1 MDYASFP
8 PSEHREAGGGYSVYL
23 TFDDGPNPLCTPDVL
38 DVLAEH
44 RVPAT
49 FCVVGAYAASHPR
62 LIRRMIAEGH
72 EVANHTMSHPDL
84 SQCEPAEIQYEI
96 AAASRVIKTVCPE
109 VSLRHVRA
117 PYGAWTGEA
126 LDLTARAGLAPLR
139 WSVDPKDWSRPGVD
153 AIVGEVLAAV
163 HPDAIILLHD
173 GCPPEEM
180 GLNAP
185 AGRRDQTLKALA
197 CLIPALHAR
206 GFAIRLLPPSH

>member
-1 MDYASFP
+1 MDSVSLP
-8 PSEHREAGGGYSVYL
+8 PSEHREAADRYGVYL

-109 VSLRHVRA
+109 VSLRHMRA
-117 PYGAWTGEA
+117 PYGVWTGEA
-126 LDLTARAGLAPLR
+126 LGMIARAGLAPLR

-163 HPDAIILLHD
+163 QPDAIILLHD

-185 AGRRDQTLKALA
+185 AGRRDQTLKALT

-206 GFAIRLLPPSH
+206 GFEIRLLPPSH